1 LNKKKI
7 ASLLL
12 VLFSAA
18 LAHAEYYRVNVTRV
32 GENLYKETT
41 SDVIIVT
48 RYCYAYLSYED
59 AILKYEPYAYD
70 NMLVYDGG
78 KQYCEVKEIR

>member
-1 LNKKKI
+1 MKKKLL
-7 ASLLL
+7 SLLL
-12 VLFSAA
+12 ALAAAA
-18 LAHAEYYRVNVTRV
+18 LAHAEYYKVNVTRV

-48 RYCYAYLSYED
+48 RYCYAYLYYED
-59 AILKYEPYAYD
+59 AILQFEPNAYD
-70 NMLVYDGG
+70 NLLVYDGG

>member
-1 LNKKKI
+1 MKKKLFV
-7 ASLLL
+7 LLL
-12 VLFSAA
+12 SLAAAA
-18 LAHAEYYRVNVTRV
+18 LAHAEYYKINVSRI
-32 GENLYKETT
+32 GDNLYKESS

-59 AILKYEPYAYD
+59 VILKYEPYAYD
-70 NMLVYDGG
+70 NMLVFDGG